1 MTCYHPK
8 HFWATFAQAW
18 PCFQGIQALPQPE
31 SVVRHWPGYPGE
43 LFLNA
48 LQELVLPL
56 IALAL
61 LNGVLSLRHSTAGCP
76 PGPNEA

>member
-1 MTCYHPK
+1 MV
-8 HFWATFAQAW
+8 QR
-18 PCFQGIQALPQPE
+18 GL
-31 SVVRHWPGYPGE
+31 GYPGE

-61 LNGVLSLRHSTAGCP
+61 LNGVLSLRHSTAGCAP
-76 PGPNEA
+76 RRRSNIARCFHPETQCSSVLQA

>member
-1 MTCYHPK
+1 MQRVHSRS
-8 HFWATFAQAW
+8 
-18 PCFQGIQALPQPE
+18 QPE
-31 SVVRHWPGYPGE
+31 RVVRRWPGYPGE

-61 LNGVLSLRHSTAGCP
+61 LNGVLSLRHSTAGCAHRP
-76 PGPNEA
+76 ERRDAFCSGAECGPVVQTHCL

>member
-1 MTCYHPK
+1 MLGDP
-8 HFWATFAQAW
+8 
-18 PCFQGIQALPQPE
+18 LQPDC
-31 SVVRHWPGYPGE
+31 VVRRWPGYPGE

-61 LNGVLSLRHSTAGCP
+61 LNGVLALRHSTAGCP
-76 PGPNEA
+76 PRLHEAPCFLA

>member
-1 MTCYHPK
+1 MRP
-8 HFWATFAQAW
+8 A
-18 PCFQGIQALPQPE
+18 
-31 SVVRHWPGYPGE
+31 GYPGE

-61 LNGVLSLRHSTAGCP
+61 LNGVLSLRHSTAGCAQCCCISSCTCCYKLSVLCLLLATVWHSAVQRMP
-76 PGPNEA
+76 S

>member
-1 MTCYHPK
+1 MTHPE
-8 HFWATFAQAW
+8 
-18 PCFQGIQALPQPE
+18 QALHRKAHTKTLSAQPE
-31 SVVRHWPGYPGE
+31 RMVAALCPGYPGE

-61 LNGVLSLRHSTAGCP
+61 LNGVLSLRHSTAGCAP
-76 PGPNEA
+76 RPEKEAGSVL